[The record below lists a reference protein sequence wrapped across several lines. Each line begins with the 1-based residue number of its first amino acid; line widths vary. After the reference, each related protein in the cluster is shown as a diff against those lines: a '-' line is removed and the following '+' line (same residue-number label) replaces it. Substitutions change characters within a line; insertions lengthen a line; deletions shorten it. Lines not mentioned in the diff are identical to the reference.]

1 MPLSV
6 TARTTPTAVSLPT
19 TLRPG
24 ARGPEV
30 ERLQRLLSMR
40 GHDVG
45 ALDGAFGPRTTAA
58 VKAFQ
63 GARGLSID
71 GIVGVATWRALGA
84 TAPLAPSRPTGAATP
99 PTYFAFA
106 SDIGRGGKAIDVQK
120 VRDVV
125 SRHGPNVLIGVDA
138 GALATGEARPVIA
151 AARAAGARTHVYVEG
166 PGGVTGTQWTADEL
180 ARTKARASQVGIDT
194 SRPQSAWMREWRAGG
209 WKQFTRQQ
217 LSEFKRQGFESAEID
232 NLYNGISRDP
242 ENVRP
247 DEHVAFYSE
256 YARWFR
262 AGEVPRLMLKN
273 LDGPALSAV
282 ARAVDDGRLPRSMF
296 ADFHVA
302 EENTGN
308 MTEQTREAARL
319 GITTVHTTD
328 THRYHAFGAF
338 RG

>member
-1 MPLSV
+1 MPLSIS
-6 TARTTPTAVSLPT
+6 ARTTPSFRSAPI

-24 ARGPEV
+24 ARGEDV
-30 ERLQRLLSMR
+30 ERMQRLLSAR

-45 ALDGAFGPRTTAA
+45 SIDGSFGPRTTAA
-58 VKAFQ
+58 VRAFQ
-63 GARGLSID
+63 SARGLSVD
-71 GIVGVATWRALGA
+71 GVVGPATWRALGA
-84 TAPLAPSRPTGAATP
+84 AAPVTPSQPSAARSP
-99 PTYFAFA
+99 PAYFAFA
-106 SDIGRGGKAIDVQK
+106 SDVGRGSKAIDAQL

-125 SRHGPNVLIGVDA
+125 SRHGSNVLIGVDA

-166 PGGVTGTQWTADEL
+166 PGGVTGTQWTAGEL

-194 SRPQSAWMREWRAGG
+194 SRPQSAWMREWREGG

-217 LSEFKRQGFESAEID
+217 LSAFKREGFESAEID
-232 NLYNGISRDP
+232 NLYNGIARDP

-247 DEHVAFYSE
+247 EEHVSFYAD

-282 ARAVDDGRLPRSMF
+282 VTAVNDGRLPRTMF
-296 ADFHVA
+296 ADFHIA
-302 EENTGN
+302 EANTGN
-308 MTEQTREAARL
+308 QSEQTRQAARL
-319 GITTVHTTD
+319 GITTLHTTD
-328 THRYHAFGAF
+328 THRYHAFGAH